1 MSSSHL
7 ADQYSSWFSLADTD
21 NDGRLVGKDA
31 VKFFAKSS
39 LPREKLSK
47 VWSLSDEGAKGYL
60 NINDFVRAML
70 LISLAQQGHEISK
83 ESLSANPDPEPPQME
98 GLDPPNSQ
106 NPFGAP
112 AFKDP
117 STQQS
122 GAHSSSGKGKGG
134 KRLNTTQCT
143 SIIDGLKRIYSAK
156 VKPIEAM
163 YNFGNFFSPLMSD
176 SDFEAKPSILLL
188 GQYST
193 GKTTFIKHLLDR
205 EYPGCHIGPEP
216 TTDRFFVIEHGHEER
231 RTPGNTLAVQ
241 PDRPYQGLA
250 SFGTAFL
257 SKFECSQCPSP
268 LLNEISIVDTPGV
281 LSGEKQRI
289 DRSYDFISVC
299 GWFAA
304 RCDLILLL
312 FDPYKLDISDEFK
325 EVIASLRGHDD
336 KIRIVLNKAD
346 QVDAQQL
353 MRVYG
358 ALMWSLGK
366 VFSAPEVSRVYIGS
380 FNTEPIKLD
389 KNPLA
394 GTLFGAEQADLKK
407 DLFDIP
413 QRSCERKINEFVKR
427 VRAAKIH
434 TLLMGH
440 FRKNMPWMG
449 KKDAQAKLMTNIREE
464 FHKVQRENNLAV
476 GDFPNPDKFKA
487 ILSGY
492 ELSKFPKL
500 DKKYIA
506 TIDSV
511 LSVELPA
518 LLKLFENPFGD
529 QYSTCDHLVQLT

>member
-1 MSSSHL
+1 MASESL
-7 ADQYSSWFSLADTD
+7 CDQYSSWFSLADTD
-21 NDGRLVGKDA
+21 RDGRLVGKDA
-31 VKFFAKSS
+31 VKFFAKSN

-60 NINDFVRAML
+60 NISDFVRAMQ
-70 LISLAQQGHEISK
+70 LISLAQKGETISK
-83 ESLSANPDPEPPQME
+83 ELLATHPEAEPPQMD

-117 STQQS
+117 STIPRS
-122 GAHSSSGKGKGG
+122 VSSKPTPPPSAASVKKGA
-134 KRLNTTQCT
+134 RLNMQQCT
-143 SIIDGLKRIYSAK
+143 SIIDGLKKIYAAK
-156 VKPIEAM
+156 VRPIEAM
-163 YNFGNFFSPLMSD
+163 YNFGNFFSPLMTD

-193 GKTTFIKHLLDR
+193 GKTTFIKHLLER

-241 PDRPYQGLA
+241 PDRPYQGLS

-268 LLNEISIVDTPGV
+268 LLSEISIVDTPGV
-281 LSGEKQRI
+281 LSGEKQRV

-346 QVDAQQL
+346 GVDAQQL

-366 VFSAPEVSRVYIGS
+366 VFSAPEVTRVYIGS

-464 FHKVQRENNLAV
+464 FHKVQREYNLAV

-492 ELSKFPKL
+492 DLSKFPKL
-500 DKKYIA
+500 DKKYISVL
-506 TIDSV
+506 DSV
-511 LSVELPA
+511 LSQELPA

-529 QYSTCDHLVQLT
+529 AYA